1 MKVLNLIPLIRY
13 EEIYEKFKNDELLT
27 ISPFLDENLGKS
39 IRCEIGSLNY
49 VLALICQILKP
60 NCEFFNSLDTAY
72 LSGESSVGEEE
83 IEEIYEFLDG
93 CECILVDEN
102 LLNFHEDREN
112 IKGFLGII
120 SQKTGAKIISD
131 KNKGLKFEAFVK
143 GLNEELGD
151 YDGSV
156 IYTHQKDD
164 EFVGGVYFMAAAR
177 IKDGDIVSVKTP
189 YFNVKR
195 KFRLDKDIKGTV
207 AFFGFRSEPKNLNHY
222 AFLKPEISKTKG

>member
-1 MKVLNLIPLIRY
+1 MKVLNLIPLIKY
-13 EEIYEKFKNDELLT
+13 EKIYEKFKSDELLT
-27 ISPFLDENLGKS
+27 ISPFLNEKMT

-49 VLALICQILKP
+49 VLALICQTLKP
-60 NCEFFNSLDTAY
+60 NCEFFGNLDTAY

-83 IEEIYEFLDG
+83 IEEICEFLDS

-102 LLNFHEDREN
+102 LLNFHKDRDN

-131 KNKGLKFEAFVK
+131 KNKELKFEAFAK
-143 GLNEELGD
+143 GLNEEPSD

-164 EFVGGVYFMAAAR
+164 EFVGGVYFMAAAK
-177 IKDGDIVSVKTP
+177 IKDGDIVTVKTP
-189 YFNVKR
+189 YFCVER
-195 KFRLDKDIKGTV
+195 KFKLDKDIKGTI
-207 AFFGFRSEPKNLNHY
+207 ALLGLKDINHY
-222 AFLKPEISKTKG
+222 AFLKAQISKTKG